1 MVIDK
6 SPVTYCVLHETLVDP
21 ELAMEK
27 RKVISENVITAPDGK
42 KLFTLTYNQVLQS
55 FGVRNWNGRIYEKE
69 NTMHALDSNPLIQ
82 NDIKMRTWTAEYGH
96 PIIEKGQNEL
106 ARQMTVFPPNA
117 CNTINKYW
125 LEGNLLMGECTTLA
139 DGYGEMLR
147 DRILT
152 NYPAMASSR
161 AIGGM
166 DKNGKVLPGYTI
178 VTFDTVIRPSHKE
191 AYQVPNSERVNTFS
205 AAPGNTM
212 MESTYVVDV
221 TKDPSFASFLLSESS
236 SKQQIDI
243 LCEALGLDY
252 SSLQIDGKN
261 AKMQRITESSVDTV
275 IIPLSTLINTSYY
288 NIF

>member
-1 MVIDK
+1 
-6 SPVTYCVLHETLVDP
+6 
-21 ELAMEK
+21 
-27 RKVISENVITAPDGK
+27 
-42 KLFTLTYNQVLQS
+42 
-55 FGVRNWNGRIYEKE
+55 
-69 NTMHALDSNPLIQ
+69 
-82 NDIKMRTWTAEYGH
+82 
-96 PIIEKGQNEL
+96 
-106 ARQMTVFPPNA
+106 
-117 CNTINKYW
+117 
-125 LEGNLLMGECTTLA
+125 MGECTTLA

>member
-1 MVIDK
+1 MTVDK
-6 SPVTYCVLHETLVDP
+6 SPVQYCVLHETLVDP
-21 ELAMEK
+21 ELAEK
-27 RKVISENVITAPDGK
+27 KREVISENVITGPTGN
-42 KLFTLTYNQVLQS
+42 KLYTITYKQVLQS
-55 FGVRNWNGRIYEKE
+55 FGVRNWNGRIYDKPV
-69 NTMHALDSNPLIQ
+69 TMKALDSNPLIQ
-82 NDIKMRTWTAEYGH
+82 NDIKMRSWTAEYGH
-96 PIIEKGQNEL
+96 PLIEKGMNEL

-125 LEGNLLMGECTTLA
+125 DEGNLLMGECTTLA
-139 DGYGEMLR
+139 GGYGEILR

-152 NYPAMASSR
+152 GYPAMASSR

-191 AYQVPNSERVNTFS
+191 AYQVKGSETVNNFS

-212 MESTYVVDV
+212 TESAIAVDV
-221 TKDPSFASFLLSESS
+221 TKDPSFANFLLSESS
-236 SKQQIDI
+236 SKEQIDV

-252 SSLQIDGKN
+252 SSLYIDGKN

-275 IIPLSTLINTSYY
+275 VIPISTLVNASYY
-288 NIF
+288 HLF